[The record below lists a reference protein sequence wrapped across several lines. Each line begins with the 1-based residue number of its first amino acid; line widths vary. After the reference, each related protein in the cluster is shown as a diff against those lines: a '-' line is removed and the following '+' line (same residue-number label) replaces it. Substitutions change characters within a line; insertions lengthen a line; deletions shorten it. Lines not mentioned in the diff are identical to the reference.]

1 MDGLPPLPK
10 SLSGF
15 LSFGKESL
23 TRAEAT
29 LGLTTN
35 SNVKKNPTQAPPFHN
50 GAFSRDF
57 FQQKNTKKIKKCL
70 IFLYSSGSN
79 KHLHTP
85 IYSQKKITLTC
96 IFSPNKT

>member
-35 SNVKKNPTQAPPFHN
+35 NVKKNTQAPPFHN
-50 GAFSRDF
+50 GAFSRDLFLQKINETNLF
-57 FQQKNTKKIKKCL
+57 FVL
-70 IFLYSSGSN
+70 IRTN
-79 KHLHTP
+79 
-85 IYSQKKITLTC
+85 
-96 IFSPNKT
+96 

>member
-35 SNVKKNPTQAPPFHN
+35 NVKKNTQAPPFHN
-50 GAFSRDF
+50 GAFSRDLF
-57 FQQKNTKKIKKCL
+57 LQKINSPL
-70 IFLYSSGSN
+70 IFKIQSKKLKEMSS
-79 KHLHTP
+79 KVDV
-85 IYSQKKITLTC
+85 
-96 IFSPNKT
+96 FSVSFGLNFEDEGAIRH

>member
-35 SNVKKNPTQAPPFHN
+35 NGKKNPQGPPFQN
-50 GAFSRDF
+50 GTFSRDLF
-57 FQQKNTKKIKKCL
+57 LQKINENKIICL
-70 IFLYSSGSN
+70 D
-79 KHLHTP
+79 
-85 IYSQKKITLTC
+85 
-96 IFSPNKT
+96 

>member
-35 SNVKKNPTQAPPFHN
+35 NVKKNPQAPPFHN
-50 GAFSRDF
+50 GAFSRDLF
-57 FQQKNTKKIKKCL
+57 LQKIYMKHKRIKKIVL
-70 IFLYSSGSN
+70 INVWFMSFGQSVECQN
-79 KHLHTP
+79 W
-85 IYSQKKITLTC
+85 C
-96 IFSPNKT
+96 